1 MSAPIDDV
9 DCLEMPDGTWALTDG
24 AQFWLHRPTPL
35 QGLAFTPSLR
45 PVGGASHTR
54 QLLAAALAAGAAR
67 HRVDGASSSE
77 KPSLPRYI
85 YVLASNYHTTH
96 ATPFTMRHVAAR
108 LRSRGDETLAR
119 YCEEVADQETG
130 HDRLVL
136 EDLEALGIRADAFV
150 SDVRPRGAMELLALI
165 RELADGPD
173 PIAVLGCAY
182 ALERLAL
189 LVSRAAVEAVEAIV
203 PPGSMATRG
212 LRLHSAI
219 GADAEHVA
227 RSIDI
232 IARLSPADRT
242 AVVHAAYETAAL
254 VWSPTDY
261 PGDAAVDELVARH
274 AQPVFESRPLPK
286 LKESLSW
293 SAPTKTSKLH
303 APG

>member
-1 MSAPIDDV
+1 MSAPIDDI

-35 QGLAFTPSLR
+35 QGLAFTPSLC

-54 QLLAAALAAGAAR
+54 QLLAAALAAGAVR
-67 HRVDGASSSE
+67 HRAGGAGPGE

-85 YVLASNYHTTH
+85 YALASNYHTTR
-96 ATPFTMRHVAAR
+96 ATPLTMRHVGAR
-108 LRSRGDETLAR
+108 LRNRRDETLAR

-150 SDVRPRGAMELLALI
+150 SDVRPRRAMELLALI
-165 RELADGPD
+165 RELADGSA

-203 PPGSMATRG
+203 PPASMAMRG

-232 IARLSPADRT
+232 IARLPPADRT

-261 PGDAAVDELVARH
+261 PGDDAVDELVARH
-274 AQPVFESRPLPK
+274 ARRVSIPVPCPS
-286 LKESLSW
+286 
-293 SAPTKTSKLH
+293 
-303 APG
+303 